1 MNTMNGGS
9 AEKMTVDQKL
19 ELLRTKMKER
29 GMDAYMVPTADFHE
43 SEYVGEH
50 FKCRQFL
57 TGFTGSAGYAVV
69 TMKEAC
75 LWVDGRYFVQA
86 AVQLQGTS
94 VKMMKMGQEGVPSV
108 AGYLEAEVPENGCLG
123 FDGRVVNALTGID
136 LEKRL
141 KEKNA
146 RILCSDDLINEIW
159 EDRPALSMEPAW
171 ALHEKYAG
179 KTAEEKLKEIL
190 TYANAGAALITMKKG
205 AIRSMPEPQNI
216 KELIGE

>member
-1 MNTMNGGS
+1 MN
-9 AEKMTVDQKL
+9 QKL

-43 SEYVGEH
+43 SEYVGDH

-57 TGFTGSAGYAVV
+57 TGFTGSAGIAVV

-108 AGYLEAEVPENGCLG
+108 AGYLEAEVPENGCL
-123 FDGRVVNALTGID
+123 VLT
-136 LEKRL
+136 
-141 KEKNA
+141 
-146 RILCSDDLINEIW
+146 
-159 EDRPALSMEPAW
+159 
-171 ALHEKYAG
+171 
-179 KTAEEKLKEIL
+179 EE
-190 TYANAGAALITMKKG
+190 
-205 AIRSMPEPQNI
+205 
-216 KELIGE
+216 

>member
-43 SEYVGEH
+43 SEYVGDH

-57 TGFTGSAGYAVV
+57 TGFTGSAGIAVV

-108 AGYLEAEVPENGCLG
+108 AGYLEAEV
-123 FDGRVVNALTGID
+123 
-136 LEKRL
+136 LEKQKDR
-141 KEKNA
+141 
-146 RILCSDDLINEIW
+146 DLFISAIW
-159 EDRPALSMEPAW
+159 
-171 ALHEKYAG
+171 
-179 KTAEEKLKEIL
+179 
-190 TYANAGAALITMKKG
+190 
-205 AIRSMPEPQNI
+205 IRSCWGMAGMRICPRWM
-216 KELIGE
+216 L

>member
-43 SEYVGEH
+43 SEYVGDH

-57 TGFTGSAGYAVV
+57 TGFTGSAGIAVV

-146 RILCSDDLINEIW
+146 RILCSDDLVGEIW

-179 KTAEEKLKEIL
+179 KTAEEKLKEL
-190 TYANAGAALITMKKG
+190 RAKMKKEHTDML
-205 AIRSMPEPQNI
+205 S
-216 KELIGE
+216 LIHI